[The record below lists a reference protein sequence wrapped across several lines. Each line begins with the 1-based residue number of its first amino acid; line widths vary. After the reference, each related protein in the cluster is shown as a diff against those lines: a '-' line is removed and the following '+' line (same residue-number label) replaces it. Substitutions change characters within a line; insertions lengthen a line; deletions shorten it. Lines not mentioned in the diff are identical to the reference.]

1 MNLAQYLP
9 VLLFILVGAAVGAV
23 VLGIGSVLKPH
34 SPDDSKNAPYECGF
48 DAFEDARMKFDV
60 RFYLIAILFVL
71 FNLAIVFL
79 FPWALAFKDAGAAG
93 FGAALLFLAI
103 LTVGFVYGWK
113 KGALEWE

>member
-34 SPDDSKNAPYECGF
+34 RPDDSKNAPYECGF

-79 FPWALAFKDAGAAG
+79 FPWALAFKDVGAAG
-93 FGAALLFLAI
+93 FGVALLFLAI